1 MLFRVDPRGGNTMNF
16 DFSEAEQALFKDIQ
30 DRMRRY
36 AAGKNLETQEISRI
50 KDALAILGKTPYLKL
65 GLENP
70 KGFGGTSLM
79 GAMETLAALSP
90 SLYLSVEMSA
100 RLFGGI
106 VAAWGNTAQKKQWLD
121 PLMKGQCLGAV
132 ALSEDSLNVDNDP
145 LKTTGTQNGEFLSIT
160 GDKTYVIN
168 GPVAD
173 WFAVAGVM
181 NGRLALFIVEQGNSG
196 LSAGDPFHTL
206 GYEGTSISRISLRNC
221 RISMDQVICPVE
233 EHRILATLRLW
244 ENQILLGASLG
255 LMRASFESARE
266 FAKTHRSGGKPII
279 AYQEVAFKLSEMLTL
294 LQTSQLFAYRTAWTL
309 DTSPMAAE
317 SLMWCAKVFC
327 TEAAEK
333 VAGYS
338 LQILA
343 GSGYISGNPSEIAY
357 RCAKYGQIAGTSTEI
372 SRVKIGD
379 AALGY

>member
-1 MLFRVDPRGGNTMNF
+1 MDF
-16 DFSEAEQALFKDIQ
+16 DFSFAEQALFIDIQ
-30 DRMRRY
+30 NRMKEY
-36 AAGKNLETQEISRI
+36 AEGKNLETQDISRV
-50 KDALAILGKTPYLKL
+50 KDALTILGKTPYLKL
-65 GLENP
+65 GLDTP

-79 GAMETLAALSP
+79 GAMETLATLSP
-90 SLYLSVEMSA
+90 SLYLSIEMST
-100 RLFGGI
+100 RLFGSI
-106 VAAWGNTAQKKQWLD
+106 VATWGNAEQKERWLA
-121 PLMKGQCLGAV
+121 PLMKGQFLGAV

-145 LKTTGTQNGEFLSIT
+145 LKTTGTQDGDFLTIT
-160 GDKTYVIN
+160 GDKTYVVN

-173 WFAVAGVM
+173 RVAVAGLM
-181 NGRLALFIVEQGNSG
+181 NGQLALFIIETGTTG
-196 LSAGDPFHTL
+196 LSAGEPFSTL
-206 GYEGTSISRISLRNC
+206 GYEGTAISRISLNNC
-221 RISMDQVICPVE
+221 RISMDQVIGPFE
-233 EHRILATLRLW
+233 DLSALGTLRLW

-255 LMRASFESARE
+255 LMRAAFESARDY
-266 FAKTHRSGGKPII
+266 AKIHRSGGKPII

-309 DTSPMAAE
+309 ETSPKEAE

-333 VAGYS
+333 VSGYS

-343 GSGYISGNPSEIAY
+343 GSGFISGNPAEIAY

-379 AALGY
+379 AALGYR

>member
-1 MLFRVDPRGGNTMNF
+1 MNF
-16 DFSEAEQALFKDIQ
+16 DFSMAEQALFKDIQ
-30 DRMRRY
+30 DRMRGY
-36 AAGKNLETQEISRI
+36 AAGKNLETQDISRI

-70 KGFGGTSLM
+70 KEFGGTSLM

-90 SLYLSVEMSA
+90 SLYLSVEMST

-106 VAAWGNTAQKKQWLD
+106 VATWGNTAQKERWLD

-145 LKTTGTQNGEFLSIT
+145 LKTTGTQSGDFLSIT

-181 NGRLALFIVEQGNSG
+181 NGRLALFIVEQGNPG
-196 LSAGDPFHTL
+196 LSAGDPFRTL
-206 GYEGTSISRISLRNC
+206 GYEGTFISRISLRNC
-221 RISMDQVICPVE
+221 RISMDQVICPFE

-309 DTSPMAAE
+309 ETSPKAAE

>member
-1 MLFRVDPRGGNTMNF
+1 MNF
-16 DFSEAEQALFKDIQ
+16 DFSLPEKALFKDIL
-30 DRMRRY
+30 DKIKAY
-36 AAGKNLETQEISRI
+36 AEGRNLEIRDISQV

-65 GLENP
+65 GLDTPE
-70 KGFGGTSLM
+70 GLGGTTMM

-90 SLYLSVEMSA
+90 SLYLSVEMST

-106 VAAWGNTAQKKQWLD
+106 VATWGNDEQKERWLR
-121 PLMKGQCLGAV
+121 PLMKGEILGAV
-132 ALSEDSLNVDNDP
+132 ALSEKSMNVDNDP
-145 LKTTGTQNGEFLSIT
+145 LKTIGTQDGDFLTIS
-160 GDKTYVIN
+160 GDKTYVVN

-173 WFAVAGVM
+173 RIAVAGLL
-181 NGRLALFIVEQGNSG
+181 NGRLALFVIESG
-196 LSAGDPFHTL
+196 TNGLETGKPFTTL
-206 GYEGTSISRISLRNC
+206 GYEGAAISRISLNNC
-221 RISMDQVICPVE
+221 RISMDQVMGPFEGCS
-233 EHRILATLRLW
+233 ILDTLRLW

-255 LMRASFESARE
+255 LMGAAFESARNY
-266 FAKTHRSGGKPII
+266 AKTHRSGGKPVI

-294 LQTSQLFAYRTAWTL
+294 LQTSRLLAYRTAWTL
-309 DTSPMAAE
+309 ETNPKEAE

-343 GSGYISGNPSEIAY
+343 GSGFISGNPAEIAY

-379 AALGY
+379 AALGYR

>member
-1 MLFRVDPRGGNTMNF
+1 MNF
-16 DFSEAEQALFKDIQ
+16 DFSSAEQALFKNIK
-30 DRMRRY
+30 DRIKGY
-36 AAGKNLETQEISRI
+36 AEGKNLETQDISQV
-50 KDALAILGKTPYLKL
+50 KDALTILGETPYLKL
-65 GLENP
+65 GLNTPNE
-70 KGFGGTSLM
+70 FGGISLV

-90 SLYLSVEMSA
+90 SLYLSVEMST

-106 VAAWGNTAQKKQWLD
+106 VAMWGNNEQKEQWLV
-121 PLMKGQCLGAV
+121 PLMKGEFLSAV
-132 ALSEDSLNVDNDP
+132 ALSEYSLNVDNEP
-145 LKTTGTQNGEFLSIT
+145 LKTTGTQNGNCLNIT
-160 GDKTYVIN
+160 GEKTYVVN

-173 WFAVAGVM
+173 RIAVAGM
-181 NGRLALFIVEQGNSG
+181 LNGQNALFIIDQGTDG
-196 LSAGDPFHTL
+196 LAVGEPFSTL
-206 GYEGTSISRISLRNC
+206 GYEGTAISNISLKNC
-221 RISMDQVICPVE
+221 RISMDQVIGPFEDRSV
-233 EHRILATLRLW
+233 LDLLRLW
-244 ENQILLGASLG
+244 ENQILIGASLG
-255 LMRASFESARE
+255 LMQAAFESARDY
-266 FAKTHRSGGKPII
+266 AKTHRSGGKPII

-309 DTSPMAAE
+309 ETSPKEAE

-343 GSGYISGNPSEIAY
+343 GSGFISGNPSEIAY

-379 AALGY
+379 AALGYR

>member
-1 MLFRVDPRGGNTMNF
+1 MNF
-16 DFSEAEQALFKDIQ
+16 DFSLAEQAMFKDIL
-30 DRMRRY
+30 DNMKTY
-36 AAGKNLETQEISRI
+36 AEGKNLEAQDTSHV
-50 KDALAILGKTPYLKL
+50 KDALPILGKTPYLKL
-65 GLENP
+65 GLDTP
-70 KGFGGTSLM
+70 KDFGGTSLM

-90 SLYLSVEMSA
+90 SLYLSVEMST

-106 VAAWGNTAQKKQWLD
+106 VAAWGSNAQKVRWLA
-121 PLMKGQCLGAV
+121 PLMKGRILGAV

-145 LKTTGTQNGEFLSIT
+145 LKTTGIQDGDFLNIT
-160 GDKTYVIN
+160 GDKTYVVN

-173 WFAVAGVM
+173 RIAVAGLM
-181 NGRLALFIVEQGNSG
+181 NGQIALFIIEQGTCG
-196 LSAGDPFHTL
+196 LEAGKPFSTL
-206 GYEGTSISRISLRNC
+206 GYEGTAISRISLKSC
-221 RISMDQVICPVE
+221 RISMDQVIGPFADRSV
-233 EHRILATLRLW
+233 LDTLRLW
-244 ENQILLGASLG
+244 ENQIILGASLG
-255 LMRASFESARE
+255 LMKSAFESARDY
-266 FAKTHRSGGKPII
+266 AKTHRSGGRPII

-309 DTSPMAAE
+309 ETNPKEAE

-333 VAGYS
+333 VSGYS

-343 GSGYISGNPSEIAY
+343 GSGFISGNPSEIAY

-379 AALGY
+379 AALGYR

>member
-1 MLFRVDPRGGNTMNF
+1 MNF
-16 DFSEAEQALFKDIQ
+16 DFSFAEQALFKDIQ
-30 DRMRRY
+30 DRAKGY
-36 AAGKNLETQEISRI
+36 AEGKNLETQDISQV

-65 GLENP
+65 GLDTP
-70 KGFGGTSLM
+70 KELGGISLM
-79 GAMETLAALSP
+79 GAMEILATLSP
-90 SLYLSVEMSA
+90 SLYLSVEMST

-106 VAAWGNTAQKKQWLD
+106 VATWGNNEQKERWLA
-121 PLMKGQCLGAV
+121 PLMKGQSLGAV

-145 LKTTGTQNGEFLSIT
+145 LKTTGTQDGDLLSIT
-160 GDKTYVIN
+160 GNKTYVVN

-173 WFAVAGVM
+173 QVAVAGMM
-181 NGRLALFIVEQGNSG
+181 NGQVALFIIEQGTAG
-196 LSAGDPFHTL
+196 LAAGNPFITL
-206 GYEGTSISRISLRNC
+206 GYEGAAISRISLNNC
-221 RISMDQVICPVE
+221 RISMDQVIGPFEDRNV
-233 EHRILATLRLW
+233 LDTLRLW

-255 LMRASFESARE
+255 LMKAAFESARDY
-266 FAKTHRSGGKPII
+266 AKTHRSGGKPII

-294 LQTSQLFAYRTAWTL
+294 LQTSQLFAYRAAWTL
-309 DTSPMAAE
+309 ETSLKEAE

-333 VAGYS
+333 VSGYS

-343 GSGYISGNPSEIAY
+343 GSGFISGNPSEIAY

-379 AALGY
+379 AALGYR

>member
-1 MLFRVDPRGGNTMNF
+1 MNF
-16 DFSEAEQALFKDIQ
+16 DFSFAEQALFKDIQ
-30 DRMRRY
+30 DRMKEY
-36 AAGKNLETQEISRI
+36 AEGKNLETQDISQV

-65 GLENP
+65 GLDTP

-79 GAMETLAALSP
+79 GAMETLATLSP
-90 SLYLSVEMSA
+90 SLYLSVEMSTRLFGDKYT

-106 VAAWGNTAQKKQWLD
+106 VATWGNNEQKERWLA
-121 PLMKGQCLGAV
+121 PLMKGQFLGAV

-145 LKTTGTQNGEFLSIT
+145 LKTTGTQDGDFLNIT
-160 GDKTYVIN
+160 GDKTYVVN

-173 WFAVAGVM
+173 RIAVAGLM
-181 NGRLALFIVEQGNSG
+181 NGQLALFIIEQGTAG
-196 LSAGDPFHTL
+196 LAAGEPFSTL
-206 GYEGTSISRISLRNC
+206 GYEGTAISRISLNNC
-221 RISMDQVICPVE
+221 RISMDQVIGPFEDRSV
-233 EHRILATLRLW
+233 LDTLRLW

-255 LMRASFESARE
+255 LMKAAFESARDY
-266 FAKTHRSGGKPII
+266 AKTHRSGGKPII

-309 DTSPMAAE
+309 ETSPKEAE

-333 VAGYS
+333 VSGYS

-343 GSGYISGNPSEIAY
+343 GSGFISGNPSEIAY

-379 AALGY
+379 AALGYR

>member
-1 MLFRVDPRGGNTMNF
+1 MNF
-16 DFSEAEQALFKDIQ
+16 DFSLAEQAFFKDIQ
-30 DRMRRY
+30 DRIKAY
-36 AAGKNLETQEISRI
+36 ADGKNLETQDFPQV

-65 GLENP
+65 GLETP
-70 KGFGGTSLM
+70 EGFGGISLM

-90 SLYLSVEMSA
+90 SLYLSIEMST
-100 RLFGGI
+100 RFFGGI
-106 VAAWGNTAQKKQWLD
+106 VATWGNDRQKAQWLA
-121 PLMKGQCLGAV
+121 PLMMGKLLGAV
-132 ALSEDSLNVDNDP
+132 ALSEDSLNVDYDP
-145 LKTTGTQNGEFLSIT
+145 LKTTGTRDGDFLNIT
-160 GDKTYVIN
+160 GEKTFVVN

-173 WFAVAGVM
+173 RIAVAGQM
-181 NGRLALFIVEQGNSG
+181 NGRLALFIVEKGASG
-196 LSAGDPFHTL
+196 LCSGDPFSTL
-206 GYEGTSISRISLRNC
+206 GYEGTAISRISLKSC
-221 RISMDQVICPVE
+221 RISMDQVIGPFE
-233 EHRILATLRLW
+233 DLSILDTLRLW

-255 LMRASFESARE
+255 LMKAAFESARDY
-266 FAKTHRSGGKPII
+266 AKTHRSGGKPII

-309 DTSPMAAE
+309 ETSRKDAE

-333 VAGYS
+333 VSGYS

-343 GSGYISGNPSEIAY
+343 GSGFISGNPAEVAY

-379 AALGY
+379 AALGYR